1 MRSGNVSVGNGNS
14 KRKFDAGIFFGI
26 LILVTIVGTVTLIR
40 LQVQTDRI
48 TDHISA
54 AEEFAVVV
62 AITREGEPVVTQVL
76 LYQPET
82 RRASLIDVP
91 GNLGTVIGDLQRV
104 DRIDRLF
111 MEYGPQ
117 RYREE
122 IASML
127 DLDVEFHLAIEE
139 QDLSEIIDLAGGVE
153 LFLSDTVVESLNSG
167 QVFPGG
173 NVVLDGHKAGQYLA
187 ATLEH
192 KSGVERVTRLQRF
205 LQRVLLRIGE
215 RSEHL
220 GRREVAPYLQDRVT
234 SNLDRRALVA
244 LSAALGELASEQM
257 VYRRIQGVSRTV
269 DAEGGSQELLFPHFE
284 GRWLRETVRQLR
296 ETLRSEET
304 LLLDGATV
312 RLEILNGTD
321 VNGLARRTRE
331 LYEGYGFEVVSIG
344 NAETNEVENTVFISR
359 TGDPAYAERAAQI
372 VGSSRIM
379 TESSLSTLPN
389 VDVTVILGNDFDGR
403 YVR

>member
-1 MRSGNVSVGNGNS
+1 MGNGNN
-14 KRKFDAGIFFGI
+14 KLKLDAGIFFGVLI
-26 LILVTIVGTVTLIR
+26 LITIVGSVILIR
-40 LQVQTDRI
+40 LQIQTDRI
-48 TDHISA
+48 TDLVA
-54 AEEFAVVV
+54 ANEEFATVIT
-62 AITREGEPVVTQVL
+62 ITREGSPLSTQVL

-91 GNLGTVIGDLQRV
+91 GNLGVMIGELQRV

-111 MEYGPQ
+111 GEYGPE

-122 IASML
+122 ISEML
-127 DLDVEFHLAIEE
+127 DLEIEFHLAIEE
-139 QDLSEIIDLAGGVE
+139 DRLTEIIDLAEGVE
-153 LFLSDTVVESLNSG
+153 LFLSDTVVEALGDG
-167 QVFPGG
+167 QVFPAG
-173 NVVLDGHKAGQYLA
+173 NVVLDGHKARQYFT

-192 KSGVERVTRLQRF
+192 KSGVERVTRAQRF
-205 LQRVLLRIGE
+205 IQRLLLRLGE
-215 RSEHL
+215 RSEYL
-220 GRREVAPYLQDRVT
+220 GRSEVAPYFAERVDT
-234 SNLDRRALVA
+234 NLDRRALIA
-244 LSAALGELASEQM
+244 LTDALGELASEQM
-257 VYRRIQGVSRTV
+257 VYRRVQGVTRTV
-269 DAEGGSQELLFPHFE
+269 EADGEAQELLFPHFE

-312 RLEILNGTD
+312 RLEILNGTT

-344 NAETNEVENTVFISR
+344 NAETAEVENTVFISR
-359 TGDPAYAERAAQI
+359 TGDPAYAERAAEI

-379 TESSLSTLPN
+379 TESTLSSLPN